1 MGKAAVTS
9 IASMMATDSFATAV
23 ADKIVRAA
31 VDAVLTH
38 SAQRPLAV
46 VAAGSF
52 GRDEATV
59 LLHDGRARVL
69 GDAEFYVIFPSE
81 TKARPFRALADVVVE
96 KIERELAKAG
106 IDCPISLGIH
116 PANLLRHMAPH
127 IMAYELRTTG
137 KVVWGDPGT
146 LELTPPFAPRDI
158 PKWDAWRSVANR
170 MIEQLA
176 CADALVTRE
185 KGALR
190 ELLYR
195 TIKLQLELATMVLHF
210 LGAYSPTYRG
220 RADAL
225 EHLKEEGSS
234 RGQLPWLPNLAAR
247 VNDCTAFKLQP
258 SPSSPYWGVFA
269 DLSAFEDQVRFVQ
282 EECLEVIPLV
292 RAAWLWGAER
302 LLKRSVAGTEAPLD
316 LALELAR
323 TQDWHWRVRGWLR
336 WVLTERPWLRPNLCG
351 RLLRLTRHGSPRF
364 LAYAVAGALY
374 FTWADCLLG
383 DTKAAD
389 EVARRAARYLPF
401 AADAKEGSAW
411 LEACHRV
418 VAGWERCLKPNWA

>member
-1 MGKAAVTS
+1 MTS
-9 IASMMATDSFATAV
+9 IASMMATDSFVTAV
-23 ADKIVRAA
+23 ADRIVRTA
-31 VDAVLTH
+31 VEAVLTH

-46 VAAGSF
+46 VVAGSL
-52 GRDEATV
+52 GRDEFTV
-59 LLHDGRARVL
+59 LKLDGRARVL
-69 GDAEFYVIFPSE
+69 GDAEFFTVFRRGAEVNAFRGLASVL
-81 TKARPFRALADVVVE
+81 ARRIEEALEDQ
-96 KIERELAKAG
+96 G
-106 IDCPISLGIH
+106 IDCPVSFGAHTLE
-116 PANLLRHMAPH
+116 LLRRMPPH
-127 IMAYELRTTG
+127 ILGFELRTTG
-137 KVVWGDPGT
+137 KVAWGDPRVLEQIPAFGT
-146 LELTPPFAPRDI
+146 REI

-176 CADALVTRE
+176 CAEAFITRE
-185 KGALR
+185 KGALC

-195 TIKLQLELATMVLHF
+195 TIKLQLDLGTMVLHF

-234 RGQLPWLPNLAAR
+234 GGQLPWLPGLAAR
-247 VNDCTAFKLQP
+247 VKDCTAFKLQP

-282 EECLEVIPLV
+282 EEHLEVIPLV

-302 LLKRSVAGTEAPLD
+302 LLKRRVAGTEAPLD

-323 TQDWHWRVRGWLR
+323 KQDWHWRVRGWLR
-336 WVLTERPWLRPNLCG
+336 WILTEQAWKKPNLWG
-351 RLLRLTRHGSPRF
+351 LFPRLAKHGGPRF

-374 FTWADCLLG
+374 FTWADWLVG
-383 DTKAAD
+383 DLKSAD
-389 EVARRAARYLPF
+389 EAARRAMCFLPF
-401 AADAKEGSAW
+401 GKAPKHGGTWVA
-411 LEACHRV
+411 ACHSL

>member
-9 IASMMATDSFATAV
+9 IASMMATDSFVTAV
-23 ADKIVRAA
+23 ADRIVSTA
-31 VDAVLTH
+31 VDAVLTCCPH
-38 SAQRPLAV
+38 RPLAV
-46 VAAGSF
+46 VVAGSF

-106 IDCPISLGIH
+106 IDCAISLGIH

-176 CADALVTRE
+176 CAEAFITRE
-185 KGALR
+185 KGALC

-195 TIKLQLELATMVLHF
+195 TIKLQLDLGTMVLHF

-220 RADAL
+220 RAEAL
-225 EHLKEEGSS
+225 THLKEEGSFG
-234 RGQLPWLPNLAAR
+234 RQLPCLSELTAR
-247 VNDCTAFKLQP
+247 VGDCTAFKLQP
-258 SPSSPYWGVFA
+258 SPSSSYWGVFT
-269 DLSAFEDQVRFVQ
+269 DSSPFEDQVRFVQ

-302 LLKRSVAGTEAPLD
+302 LLKRRVAGTEAPLD

-323 TQDWHWRVRGWLR
+323 KQDWHWRVRGWLR
-336 WVLTERPWLRPNLCG
+336 WILTEQAWKKPNLWG
-351 RLLRLTRHGSPRF
+351 LFPRLAKQGGPRF

-374 FTWADCLLG
+374 FTWADWLVG

-389 EVARRAARYLPF
+389 EVARRAMCFLPF
-401 AADAKEGSAW
+401 GKAPKHGGTW
-411 LEACHRV
+411 LEACHSL

>member
-9 IASMMATDSFATAV
+9 IASMMATDSFVTAV
-23 ADKIVRAA
+23 ADRIVSTA
-31 VDAVLTH
+31 VDAVLTCSPH
-38 SAQRPLAV
+38 RPLAV
-46 VAAGSF
+46 VVAGSF

-59 LLHDGRARVL
+59 LLHGGRARIL

-106 IDCPISLGIH
+106 IDCAISLGIH

-234 RGQLPWLPNLAAR
+234 GGQLPWLPGLAAR
-247 VNDCTAFKLQP
+247 VSSCTAFKLQP
-258 SPSSPYWGVFA
+258 SLPSSYGGIFA
-269 DLSAFEDQVRFVQ
+269 DRAPFEDQVRFVQ

-292 RAAWLWGAER
+292 RAVWLWGAER
-302 LLKRSVAGTEAPLD
+302 LLKRRVAGTEAPLD

-323 TQDWHWRVRGWLR
+323 KQDWHWRVRGWLR
-336 WVLTERPWLRPNLCG
+336 WILTEQAWKKPNLWG
-351 RLLRLTRHGSPRF
+351 LFPRLAKHGGPRF

-374 FTWADCLLG
+374 FTWADWLVG
-383 DTKAAD
+383 DLKSAD
-389 EVARRAARYLPF
+389 EAARRAMCFLPF
-401 AADAKEGSAW
+401 GKAPKHGGPWVA
-411 LEACHRV
+411 ACHSL

>member
-1 MGKAAVTS
+1 VTS
-9 IASMMATDSFATAV
+9 IASMMATDSFVTAV
-23 ADKIVRAA
+23 ADRIVSTA
-31 VDAVLTH
+31 VDAVLTCSPH
-38 SAQRPLAV
+38 RPLAV
-46 VAAGSF
+46 IVAGSF

-59 LLHDGRARVL
+59 LGLDGRARVL
-69 GDAEFYVIFPSE
+69 GDAEFYVIFCH
-81 TKARPFRALADVVVE
+81 TADVRAFCQLADPLVRR
-96 KIERELAKAG
+96 IEETLEDQG
-106 IDCPISLGIH
+106 IECPISFGAHTLE
-116 PANLLRHMAPH
+116 LLRRMPPH
-127 IMAYELRTTG
+127 ILGFELRTTG
-137 KVVWGDPGT
+137 KVAWGDPRV
-146 LELTPPFAPRDI
+146 LEQIPAFGPRDI

-190 ELLYR
+190 EVLYR
-195 TIKLQLELATMVLHF
+195 TIKLQLELGTMVLHF

-234 RGQLPWLPNLAAR
+234 GGQLPWLPGLAAR
-247 VNDCTAFKLQP
+247 VKDCTAFKLQP

-269 DLSAFEDQVRFVQ
+269 DRAPFEDQVRFVQ
-282 EECLEVIPLV
+282 EEHLEVIPLV
-292 RAAWLWGAER
+292 RAVWLWGMER
-302 LLKRSVAGTEAPLD
+302 LLKRQVARNEAPLD

-323 TQDWHWRVRGWLR
+323 KQDWHWRVRGWLR

-374 FTWADCLLG
+374 FTWADWLVG
-383 DTKAAD
+383 DLKSAD
-389 EVARRAARYLPF
+389 EAARRAMCFLPF
-401 AADAKEGSAW
+401 GKAPKHGGTWVA
-411 LEACHRV
+411 ACHSL